1 MKLNIQIDI
10 NIVGKKLLEEH
21 LDRLQLDYILRG
33 IGEVEINDSIS
44 SVKLKELAFGLHKYG
59 IEIVESEKN
68 ILIQKIKDAII
79 EMVYMDDKL
88 PITSSVSSY
97 LSDKLKCR
105 YGYISSL
112 FSTITFTSIENFV
125 KLQKIERAKLLIS
138 NSELSCSEIAW
149 KLNYSSVPHFS
160 SQFKNVT
167 GLTPTTF
174 QRIIKK
180 RREAQN
186 EEQEIEIGN

>member
-1 MKLNIQIDI
+1 MILYIKYDI
-10 NIVGKKLLEEH
+10 STIIKKLLQEH
-21 LDRLQLDYILRG
+21 LDLSKLTYSLRSF
-33 IGEVEINDSIS
+33 GEVEIYNTITSEQF
-44 SVKLKELAFGLHKYG
+44 KELAFGLRKYG

-112 FSTITFTSIENFV
+112 FSIITFTSIENFV
-125 KLQKIERAKLLIS
+125 KLQKIERAKQLIA

-160 SQFKNVT
+160 SQFKTVT